1 MGKYV
6 TFDSTG
12 FTNHFI
18 DNMSQAMEHSRIN
31 ILGSITSEFSNLTL
45 RRMDE
50 KFRSEMAQS
59 IRAVLTRENQSLH
72 LLVKAGKQEFVN
84 QAFRVIYYEYGTGTK
99 MAPKRYDPNEDRYWN
114 PVRHPRAIGAHIYT
128 RPAGTWFDAGGNP
141 HVSKYKG
148 KPRVLSGKEGTEGEE
163 ISPKYWFSTGM
174 RLSVSSIHDS
184 IRVALRKTDIT
195 RFIKMK
201 SIRHKV

>member
-1 MGKYV
+1 MGKYI
-6 TFDSTG
+6 TFDSIG

-18 DNMSQAMEHSRIN
+18 ENMSQAMEYSRIN

-45 RRMDE
+45 RKMDE
-50 KFRSEMAQS
+50 KFRSEMVQS
-59 IRAVLTRENQSLH
+59 IRAVLARENKSLY

-84 QAFRVIYYEYGTGTK
+84 QAFRVVYYEYGTGTK
-99 MAPKRYDPNEDRYWN
+99 MSPKRYDPNEDRYWN
-114 PVRHPRAIGAHIYT
+114 PARQPRAIGAPIYT

-148 KPRVLSGKEGTEGEE
+148 NPRVLSGKEGTEGEE
-163 ISPKYWFSTGM
+163 IRPKYWFSTGM
-174 RLSVSSIHDS
+174 HLSVGSIEDNV
-184 IRVALRKTDIT
+184 RAALRKTDIT

-201 SIRHKV
+201 SIRYKV